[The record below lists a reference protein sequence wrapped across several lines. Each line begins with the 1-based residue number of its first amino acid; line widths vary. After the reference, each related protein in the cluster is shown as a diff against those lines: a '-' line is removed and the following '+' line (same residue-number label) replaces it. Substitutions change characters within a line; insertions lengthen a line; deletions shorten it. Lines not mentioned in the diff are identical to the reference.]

1 MVDIRKMKKASMVEW
16 LARHDVDRDEAAAMS
31 RSAAMA
37 RIRDIDTREYQA
49 GVEGAGRYA
58 RSWGGGSLGPSAAAM
73 DALGRTIWASQLAML
88 TRAEGDGGESSDE
101 DDMLAALQDGFDA
114 EETARRAHA

>member
-1 MVDIRKMKKASMVEW
+1 
-16 LARHDVDRDEAAAMS
+16 MS

-88 TRAEGDGGESSDE
+88 TRAEGGGGGESSDE
-101 DDMLAALQDGFDA
+101 EDMLAALQGTMARHGGEAVDA
-114 EETARRAHA
+114 EFPGTLLIETDDGTRRVHAGDCEHLRPV